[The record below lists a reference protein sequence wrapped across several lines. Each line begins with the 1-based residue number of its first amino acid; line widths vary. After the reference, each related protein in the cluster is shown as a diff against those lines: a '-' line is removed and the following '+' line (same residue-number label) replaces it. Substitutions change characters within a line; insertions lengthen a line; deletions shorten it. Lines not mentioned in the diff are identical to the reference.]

1 MNKKPTCTAFIE
13 THKLAS
19 GPLPDVAGKAKKVLD
34 AIDTV
39 DVVIFD
45 DATSAPVDVDYR
57 GTVDDVVRRHEP
69 AEGLEKNAVP
79 EAQRK
84 ARRQRGRPKL
94 GVVAREVT
102 LLPRHWDWL
111 RSQPGGAS
119 VTLRELVDAAQRA
132 GAEEQQRRKARD
144 TAYNFIS
151 AMAEGAPGFENAA
164 QALYAGDKQRFI
176 ESSASWPDDVRD
188 HARELAEDAFTA
200 RPKANSS
207 SI

>member
-1 MNKKPTCTAFIE
+1 MSKKPTCTAFVE
-13 THKLAS
+13 KHKLAS

-69 AEGLEKNAVP
+69 ASRLEKNAVP
-79 EAQRK
+79 EAQRE

-119 VTLRELVDAAQRA
+119 TTLRELVDAAQRA
-132 GAEEQQRRKARD
+132 GAEEQQRRKAREA
-144 TAYNFIS
+144 AYSFIF
-151 AMAEGAPGFENAA
+151 AMAEGAPGFETAVE
-164 QALYAGDKQRFI
+164 ALYAGDKQRFI
-176 ESSASWPDDVRD
+176 KSSARWADDVRD
-188 HARELAEDAFTA
+188 HARELAEKAFNA
-200 RPKANSS
+200 SLKAN
-207 SI
+207 

>member
-1 MNKKPTCTAFIE
+1 MSKKPTCTAFVE

-39 DVVIFD
+39 DIVIFD
-45 DATSAPVDVDYR
+45 DATSAPVEVDYR
-57 GTVDDVVRRHEP
+57 GTVDDVVRRHESV
-69 AEGLEKNAVP
+69 EGLKKDAIP
-79 EAQRK
+79 EAQSK

-119 VTLRELVDAAQRA
+119 VTLRELVDAAERA
-132 GAEEQQRRKARD
+132 GADEQKRRKARD
-144 TAYNFIS
+144 TTYNFIS
-151 AMAEGAPGFENAA
+151 AMAEGAPGFEEAA
-164 QALYAGDKQRFI
+164 QALYAGDKERFI
-176 ESSASWPDDVRD
+176 ESSASWPDDVRG
-188 HARELAEDAFTA
+188 HARELAEDAFA
-200 RPKANSS
+200 APPKANSS

>member
-1 MNKKPTCTAFIE
+1 MSKKPTCTAFIE

-19 GPLPDVAGKAKKVLD
+19 GPLPDVAGKAKKVVD

-57 GTVDDVVRRHEP
+57 GTVDDVVQRHEP
-69 AEGLEKNAVP
+69 AEELEKNAVP
-79 EAQRK
+79 AAQLK

-119 VTLRELVDAAQRA
+119 VTLRELVDAAERA
-132 GAEEQQRRKARD
+132 GDEEQQRRKARD

-151 AMAEGAPGFENAA
+151 AMAQSASDFETAA
-164 QALYAGDKQRFI
+164 RALYAGDKQRFI

-188 HARELAEDAFTA
+188 HARELAEKAFTA
-200 RPKANSS
+200 PPEANQS